1 MHKEFVLLF
10 LLKSVGEIL
19 LLRFWIT
26 VESYLF
32 EGPMFVVI
40 KIGWFRGGVILWV
53 SGLRDY
59 NARHFTTLFNVH
71 GYVFVGKG
79 DLQNPRMSIPHKQQ

>member
-59 NARHFTTLFNVH
+59 NAIH
-71 GYVFVGKG
+71 YFV
-79 DLQNPRMSIPHKQQ
+79 